1 MITCTNPKCGAANRD
16 GTKYCGKCGH
26 AFIMCP
32 KCRAVNRNRAKF
44 CWECGQRVKALE
56 DITCPI
62 CSAVNRSTAKFC
74 GMCGQ
79 FLLSL
84 RDLRPGTAMGNYI
97 VLRRVGVGGIGAVYE
112 ARHKL
117 LRQRV
122 AIKVH
127 DYFPEDKYVGAAF
140 LQAANYLSQLRHP
153 NIVHLYDFGF
163 QYGRAYQIIEYIEK
177 GVNLK
182 SAIPSRMTEDWL
194 ERSYKYLMQLL
205 DAVYYAHNCEYLDT
219 DGIIRQRIIHGD
231 IKPQNI
237 LLDSAYAVKLTDFM
251 IPDVQAFLG
260 QENRGSRPVQ
270 TDQLGTAG
278 YMAPEQE
285 RDEQLTEQTD
295 IFSLGATMYQVVTGH
310 FPDAFSIWNGERAPR
325 KVNPDVPSW
334 LDHLIVKAMKPYPID
349 RYQTVAQMQGIFK
362 ENLTQGK
369 SSRVINIQGNIQEVN
384 MERDPIH
391 IDHSDFSNISGQIMI
406 GNFNNV
412 VAKLN
417 AAGETELVEALKTLK
432 EAVLA
437 TKQVPEEKKE
447 ELIGSINQV
456 GEEAAKP
463 KPNKTLLKMLGDGL
477 ITTLKAIPDL
487 AGAVAAVSPVLLKL
501 GI

>member
-1 MITCTNPKCGAANRD
+1 MVKCTNCDVANRE
-16 GTKYCGKCGH
+16 GTKYCSKCGQ
-26 AFIMCP
+26 AFATCP
-32 KCRAVNRNRAKF
+32 NCGAVNRNRAKF
-44 CWECGQRVKALE
+44 CWECGHRVKALRE
-56 DITCPI
+56 DITCSI
-62 CSAVNRSTAKFC
+62 CNAVNRGTAKFC
-74 GMCGQ
+74 CTCGQ

-84 RDLRPGTAMGNYI
+84 RDLRPGTAIGNYI

-112 ARHKL
+112 ARHKSL
-117 LRQRV
+117 KQRV

-140 LQAANYLSQLRHP
+140 LQAANYLSQLSHP
-153 NIVHLYDFGF
+153 NIVHLHDFGF
-163 QYGRAYQIIEYIEK
+163 QYERAYQIIEYIEGGVSLK
-177 GVNLK
+177 GN
-182 SAIPSRMTEDWL
+182 IPNQMTKHWL
-194 ERSYKYLMQLL
+194 EHSYGYLLQIL
-205 DAVYYAHNCEYLDT
+205 DAVNYAHNCQYLDT
-219 DGIIRQRIIHGD
+219 DGIIKQGIIHGD

-237 LLDSAYAVKLTDFM
+237 LLDRMADVVKLTDFM

-260 QENRGSRPVQ
+260 EKQGPRPIQ
-270 TDQLGTAG
+270 TGQLGTVG

-285 RDEQLTEQTD
+285 ANEQLTEQTD
-295 IFSLGATMYQVVTGH
+295 IFSLGATIYQVVTGH
-310 FPDAFSIWNGERAPR
+310 LPHPAKIWNSERTA
-325 KVNPDVPSW
+325 KKINPDVPSW
-334 LDHLIVKAMKPYPID
+334 LDHLIVKAMSFYPAD
-349 RYQTVAQMQGIFK
+349 RFQTVALMIRTFK
-362 ENLTQGK
+362 ENLTRGE

-391 IDHSDFSNISGQIMI
+391 IENSDFSNISGQIMI

-417 AAGETELVEALKTLK
+417 AVGETELVDVLKTLK

-437 TKQVPEEKKE
+437 SKLVSEEKKE

-477 ITTLKAIPDL
+477 MATLKVIPDL
-487 AGAVAAVSPVLLKL
+487 ASTVAAVSPMLIKL